1 MNFLER
7 FEQPQNFYNQM
18 SRDQQQAAG
27 QQFQQFQQN
36 FSQSSD
42 PQMQQ
47 YAQSF
52 DPNNPDPQQRGQM
65 HDYAQ
70 QNDPSMLQRVMDHP
84 VLDAALV
91 GFGIHEFD
99 KQEENR

>member
-1 MNFLER
+1 MNLLER
-7 FEQPQNFYNQM
+7 FEHPQDFYGQL
-18 SRDQQQAAG
+18 SPDQQQAAG
-27 QQFQQFQQN
+27 QQFQQF
-36 FSQSSD
+36 FGQSSD

-52 DPNNPDPQQRGQM
+52 DPNNPDPRQLGRR

-70 QNDPSMLQRVMDHP
+70 QHDPSILQRVMDHP

-91 GFGIHEFD
+91 GFGIHEYR
-99 KQEENR
+99 KHEEDR